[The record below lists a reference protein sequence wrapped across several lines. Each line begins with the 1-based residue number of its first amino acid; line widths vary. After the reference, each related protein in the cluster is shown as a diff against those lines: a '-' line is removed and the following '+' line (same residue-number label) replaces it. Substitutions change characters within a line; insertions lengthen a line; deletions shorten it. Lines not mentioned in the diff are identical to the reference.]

1 MTRTKKI
8 GAKKKMKRTNGKI
21 RTLSELMDLQIAFQ
35 RVVLNMQ
42 GESLITLP
50 VDSTK
55 WFSYHMNAMTEE
67 MGEVLKADK
76 RWKTHRNEKY
86 DRCEKL
92 DEIADVFIT
101 AMNIAI
107 FSNYTAEELE
117 EAIAGKVKQNLKRI
131 RGAYGSN
138 NS

>member
-1 MTRTKKI
+1 
-8 GAKKKMKRTNGKI
+8 
-21 RTLSELMDLQIAFQ
+21 
-35 RVVLNMQ
+35 MQ